1 MKPLISNKKYYLSFV
16 VILQL
21 LQIKSI
27 ISFSTRSASIILSTT
42 RRTWKIK
49 SRITSPFPADP
60 IIAATSIPHRGLHT
74 LLQMSSP
81 PGFQITPKKD
91 IIIAGAG
98 IIGTSTAYYLA
109 QNHAQ
114 DVSSIT
120 IIDPS
125 GIIAPAASGKA
136 GGFLALD
143 WNDSSPIGPLTRRS
157 FELHSILSKDLG
169 ASKIMYRRLTCTS
182 ISVRKD
188 SPLSNGSLADIYKKP
203 SGKKMQGVEWAS
215 DVNLLD
221 ISSMESMPGQGRI
234 VGARSLGD
242 ESTIA
247 QVHPK
252 MLCDA
257 MWEAV
262 QGHPDINA
270 KIVKGKVKRSMYG
283 DDASFQGAELEDES
297 IVEGDSL
304 LFACG
309 PWTEIGNCMVGVKY
323 HSAVIPTKEVLS
335 QSVFYD
341 GFGDPEVYPRPD
353 GTAYCCGFPDPP
365 IRVTEEPG
373 KEEVRQEK
381 VDEIVEAVRAVSGGV
396 SGILGSVP
404 DIVQSCYL
412 PTTPDNIPMM
422 GHVEGQDSCFVAAG
436 HGCWGILMGPASG
449 EAMAS
454 LLVAGKSTKYVDL
467 RLFRPERFSKI

>member
-1 MKPLISNKKYYLSFV
+1 MNYTLKFLSF

-21 LQIKSI
+21 IQTKTIESFSPTI
-27 ISFSTRSASIILSTT
+27 IARSTVIRGSTNTVRTTSTRSLQILSM
-42 RRTWKIK
+42 
-49 SRITSPFPADP
+49 TSKP
-60 IIAATSIPHRGLHT
+60 
-74 LLQMSSP
+74 Q
-81 PGFQITPKKD
+81 KKD

-109 QNHAQ
+109 QNHS
-114 DVSSIT
+114 VSISSIT

-125 GIIAPAASGKA
+125 GTIAPAASGKA

-143 WNDSSPIGPLTRRS
+143 WNDHSPVGPLARRG
-157 FELHSILSKDLG
+157 FELHSVLSKQLG
-169 ASKIMYRRLTCTS
+169 ESKIMYRRLTCAS
-182 ISVRKD
+182 ISVRED
-188 SPLSNGSLADIYKKP
+188 SSGGTKKP
-203 SGKKMQGVEWAS
+203 SGKKLQGVEWAS
-215 DVNLLD
+215 DVNLAENEN
-221 ISSMESMPGQGRI
+221 SKV

-262 QGHPDINA
+262 KSNTNVNA
-270 KIVKGKVKRSMYG
+270 KIIKGKVK
-283 DDASFQGAELEDES
+283 DAVHGEDGMFQGVNLDDGS
-297 IVEGDSL
+297 ILEGDAL

-323 HSAVIPTKEVLS
+323 HSVIIPTKNTLT

-341 GFGDPEVYPRPD
+341 GFGDPEIYPRPD

-365 IRVTEEPG
+365 TRVTEEPG

-381 VDEIVEAVRAVSGGV
+381 VNEIVEAVRAASGGIEGV
-396 SGILGSVP
+396 LGSDP
-404 DIVQSCYL
+404 KISQSCYL

-422 GHVEGQDSCFVAAG
+422 GSIDGQDGCFVAAG

-454 LLVAGKSTKYVDL
+454 VLSTGESTNYVDL
-467 RLFRPERFSKI
+467 KSFRPGRFSI